1 MATLATSFKGAL
13 SNIEPRD
20 DATNAKDAHEQVSE
34 TLGSDSWL
42 TDLGVNPVLIGSY
55 ARDVSIRRVKDVD
68 VFARLEKADST
79 LRPGRV
85 LDRMEEVLGDEF
97 PQRVERQHRSL
108 KVDFPDYDLSVDV
121 IAARPHGEHWEI
133 PEKIKDDGNATWV
146 ETNPTKMTELK
157 EEANKEFL
165 LYDDDPTSGIYV
177 PVVKLVRQ
185 VRRTWIDDQPGGYFF
200 EVLTYWAFQEAKPN
214 EDSVAAYLTI
224 VLETIGELLPGV
236 VEDGLADP
244 TLDNQCIK
252 TKATNAQV
260 DAAAERIIEAAELA
274 RTALDEPDK
283 CLAAVR
289 WRQLLGTTKNT
300 ETEDQVFPLPDYC
313 NDDGSTKKAR
323 SITSGAPAVP
333 AGSDRY
339 A

>member
-1 MATLATSFKGAL
+1 MATLTTYFKGAL
-13 SNIEPRD
+13 GNIEPGD
-20 DATNAKDAHEQVSE
+20 DATNAKDAHEQVSKA
-34 TLGSDSWL
+34 LRSDSWL
-42 TDLGVNPVLIGSY
+42 TGLGVNPVLIGSY
-55 ARDVSIRRVKDVD
+55 GRDVSIRRVKDVD
-68 VFARLEKADST
+68 VFARLENADST
-79 LRPGRV
+79 LRPGNV

-97 PQRVERQHRSL
+97 PGRVERQHRSL

-121 IAARPHGEHWEI
+121 VAARPFSDHWEI
-133 PEKIKDDGNATWV
+133 PEEIKEDGNATWV

-157 EEANKEFL
+157 EQANKEFL
-165 LYDDDPTSGIYV
+165 LYDADSTSGIYV

-185 VRRTWIDDQPGGYFF
+185 VRRTWVDDQPGGYFF

-214 EDSVAAYLTI
+214 KDSVAAYLTI
-224 VLETIGELLPGV
+224 ILETIVELLPGV
-236 VEDGLADP
+236 IEDGLADP
-244 TLDNQCIK
+244 TLDDQFIK
-252 TKATNAQV
+252 TKATSSQLE
-260 DAAAERIIEAAELA
+260 AAAERITEAAELA

-283 CLAAVR
+283 CQAAVM

-300 ETEDQVFPLPDYC
+300 ETEEQVFPLPDYC

-323 SITSGAPAVP
+323 SITAGAPAVP